1 MGSDQSPRVQWGQP
15 RIRLRGSPDLGDSHV
30 TINRTAM
37 IDYVDARIARTSNQ
51 KHVEQLRVLR
61 AHMAGEVSEDVD
73 ALLATI
79 SPLRQQYRTWGAPE
93 DLQPASREAIR
104 AFYFQRQA
112 QGQLYFQFDI
122 DRLTVADDII
132 ITDGVMTS
140 FVPGTFVAGMGQ
152 QTSHPEAVHEL
163 TMRMLISWP
172 FDETGLLVGEETYS
186 TVIAVRPLADSKIPA
201 GLPAPLVG

>member
-1 MGSDQSPRVQWGQP
+1 MS
-15 RIRLRGSPDLGDSHV
+15 
-30 TINRTAM
+30 INRTAM
-37 IDYVDARIARTSNQ
+37 IGYVDARIAQTRNPR
-51 KHVEQLRVLR
+51 HVEQLKVLR

-104 AFYFQRQA
+104 AFYVQRQA
-112 QGQLYFQFDI
+112 LGQLYFQFDI

-140 FVPGTFVAGMGQ
+140 FVPGAFVAGIGQ
-152 QTSHPEAVHEL
+152 QTSQPEAIHEL
-163 TMRMLISWP
+163 KMRVLISWP
-172 FDETGLLVGEETYS
+172 FDETGLLTGEETYS
-186 TVIAVRPLADSKIPA
+186 AVIAVRPLAGPEVPA
-201 GLPAPLVG
+201 DLPAALVG

>member
-1 MGSDQSPRVQWGQP
+1 MS
-15 RIRLRGSPDLGDSHV
+15 
-30 TINRTAM
+30 INRTAM
-37 IDYVDARIARTSNQ
+37 IGYVDARIAQTSNPR
-51 KHVEQLRVLR
+51 HVEHLQVLR

-79 SPLRQQYRTWGAPE
+79 SPLRQQYRTWGGPE

-104 AFYFQRQA
+104 AFYLERQA
-112 QGQLYFQFDI
+112 LGQLYFQFDI

-140 FVPGTFVAGMGQ
+140 LVPGAFVSGMGQ

-163 TMRMLISWP
+163 TTRMLISWP
-172 FDETGLLVGEETYS
+172 FDESGLLVGEETYS
-186 TVIAVRPLADSKIPA
+186 TVVAVRPLTDSEIPA
-201 GLPAPLVG
+201 DIPAALVG

>member
-1 MGSDQSPRVQWGQP
+1 M
-15 RIRLRGSPDLGDSHV
+15 

-37 IDYVDARIARTSNQ
+37 INYVDARIAQTSNP
-51 KHVEQLRVLR
+51 KHVEQLKVLR

-112 QGQLYFQFDI
+112 LGQLYFQFDI

-132 ITDGVMTS
+132 IIIITDGVMTS
-140 FVPGTFVAGMGQ
+140 LIPGAFVAGTGQ
-152 QTSHPEAVHEL
+152 QTSQPEAVHEL
-163 TMRMLISWP
+163 KMRMLISWP
-172 FDETGLLVGEETYS
+172 LGGSDVLPGGCSPDVDGGGGNEMGRSCRAALVS
-186 TVIAVRPLADSKIPA
+186 
-201 GLPAPLVG
+201 

>member
-1 MGSDQSPRVQWGQP
+1 M
-15 RIRLRGSPDLGDSHV
+15 

-37 IDYVDARIARTSNQ
+37 IDYVDARIAQTSNP
-51 KHVEQLRVLR
+51 KHVEQLKVLR

-104 AFYFQRQA
+104 AFYLQRQA
-112 QGQLYFQFDI
+112 LGQLYFQFDI

-132 ITDGVMTS
+132 ITEGVMTS
-140 FVPGTFVAGMGQ
+140 LVPGAFVAGMGL
-152 QTSHPEAVHEL
+152 QTSQPEAVHEL
-163 TMRMLISWP
+163 KTRMLISWP
-172 FDETGLLVGEETYS
+172 FDETGLLTGEETYAA
-186 TVIAVRPLADSKIPA
+186 VIAARPLTGSEIPA
-201 GLPAPLVG
+201 GLPAALVS

>member
-1 MGSDQSPRVQWGQP
+1 LADTTSFEK
-15 RIRLRGSPDLGDSHV
+15 PDLGDRQM
-30 TINRTAM
+30 TINRTLM
-37 IDYVDARIARTSNQ
+37 IDYIDARIARTSDP
-51 KHVEQLRVLR
+51 KHVEQLKVLR

-112 QGQLYFQFDI
+112 LGQLYFQFDI

-140 FVPGTFVAGMGQ
+140 FVPGAFVTGMGQ

-186 TVIAVRPLADSKIPA
+186 TVIAVRPLAESEIPA
-201 GLPAPLVG
+201 DLPAALVG

>member
-1 MGSDQSPRVQWGQP
+1 M
-15 RIRLRGSPDLGDSHV
+15 

-37 IDYVDARIARTSNQ
+37 IDYVDARIAQTSNPR
-51 KHVEQLRVLR
+51 HVEQLQVLR
-61 AHMAGEVSEDVD
+61 AHMVGEVSEDVD

-104 AFYFQRQA
+104 AFYFERQA
-112 QGQLYFQFDI
+112 LGQLYFQFDI

-140 FVPGTFVAGMGQ
+140 LVPGAFVTGMGQ

-163 TMRMLISWP
+163 TTRMLISWP
-172 FDETGLLVGEETYS
+172 FDESGLLVGEETYS
-186 TVIAVRPLADSKIPA
+186 TVVAVRPLADSEIPA
-201 GLPAPLVG
+201 DIPAALVG

>member
-1 MGSDQSPRVQWGQP
+1 M
-15 RIRLRGSPDLGDSHV
+15 

-37 IDYVDARIARTSNQ
+37 IDYVDARIAQTSNPR
-51 KHVEQLRVLR
+51 HVEQLQVLR

-104 AFYFQRQA
+104 AFYLQRQA
-112 QGQLYFQFDI
+112 LGQLYFQFDI
-122 DRLTVADDII
+122 DRLTVADGII

-140 FVPGTFVAGMGQ
+140 LVPGAFVTGMGQ
-152 QTSHPEAVHEL
+152 QTSQPGAVHEL
-163 TMRMLISWP
+163 TVRMLISWP
-172 FDETGLLVGEETYS
+172 FDESGLLVGEETYS
-186 TVIAVRPLADSKIPA
+186 AIIAVRPLAPSEIPA
-201 GLPAPLVG
+201 DLPAALVG

>member
-1 MGSDQSPRVQWGQP
+1 M
-15 RIRLRGSPDLGDSHV
+15 

-37 IDYVDARIARTSNQ
+37 IDYVDARIAQTSNP
-51 KHVEQLRVLR
+51 KHAEQLKVLR
-61 AHMAGEVSEDVD
+61 AHMMGEVSEDVD

-104 AFYFQRQA
+104 AFYFERQA
-112 QGQLYFQFDI
+112 LGQLYFQFDI

-140 FVPGTFVAGMGQ
+140 LVPGAFVTWMGQ

-163 TMRMLISWP
+163 TTRMLISWP
-172 FDETGLLVGEETYS
+172 FDESGLLVGEETYS
-186 TVIAVRPLADSKIPA
+186 TVVAVRPLTDSEIPA
-201 GLPAPLVG
+201 DIPAALVG

>member
-1 MGSDQSPRVQWGQP
+1 M
-15 RIRLRGSPDLGDSHV
+15 

-37 IDYVDARIARTSNQ
+37 IDFVDARIEQTSNPR
-51 KHVEQLRVLR
+51 HVEQLRVLR
-61 AHMAGEVSEDVD
+61 AHMMGEVSEDVD

-104 AFYFQRQA
+104 AFYFERQA
-112 QGQLYFQFDI
+112 LGQLYFQFDI

-140 FVPGTFVAGMGQ
+140 LVPGAFVTGMGQ

-163 TMRMLISWP
+163 TTRMLISWP
-172 FDETGLLVGEETYS
+172 FDESGLLVGEETYS
-186 TVIAVRPLADSKIPA
+186 TVVAVRPLTDSEIPA
-201 GLPAPLVG
+201 DIPAALVG

>member
-1 MGSDQSPRVQWGQP
+1 MS
-15 RIRLRGSPDLGDSHV
+15 
-30 TINRTAM
+30 INRTAM
-37 IDYVDARIARTSNQ
+37 IGYVDARIAQTSNPR
-51 KHVEQLRVLR
+51 HVEQLKVLR

-104 AFYFQRQA
+104 AFYVQRQA
-112 QGQLYFQFDI
+112 LGQLYFQFDI

-140 FVPGTFVAGMGQ
+140 FVPGAFVAGIGQ
-152 QTSHPEAVHEL
+152 QTSQPEAIHEL
-163 TMRMLISWP
+163 KMRVLISWP
-172 FDETGLLVGEETYS
+172 FDETGLLTGEETYS
-186 TVIAVRPLADSKIPA
+186 AVIAVRPLAGPEVPA
-201 GLPAPLVG
+201 DLPAALAG

>member
-1 MGSDQSPRVQWGQP
+1 M
-15 RIRLRGSPDLGDSHV
+15 

-37 IDYVDARIARTSNQ
+37 IDYVDARIAQTSNP
-51 KHVEQLRVLR
+51 KHVEQLKVLR

-112 QGQLYFQFDI
+112 LGQLYFQFDI

-132 ITDGVMTS
+132 IIIITDGVMTS
-140 FVPGTFVAGMGQ
+140 LIPGAFVAGTGQ
-152 QTSHPEAVHEL
+152 QTSQPEAVHEL
-163 TMRMLISWP
+163 KMRMLISWP
-172 FDETGLLVGEETYS
+172 FDETGLLP
-186 TVIAVRPLADSKIPA
+186 ARRPIRGHRRSPA
-201 GLPAPLVG
+201 GRLGDPPDLPAALVS